1 MQNETGEIRTSPPFP
16 LGLGARHLKRAKS
29 PGPPVTGLEGALSSL
44 DLKPPAL
51 EKTPLLGR
59 GVSVL
64 QGILVLLALLGG
76 AYAAGY
82 FTRDYIS
89 RRRRENARIW
99 KNYIDPE
106 WLRQKHGDLGQMLS
120 RWEDRARA
128 RRSRSD
134 NAHFC
139 TLL

>member
-1 MQNETGEIRTSPPFP
+1 MAPATSSALNP
-16 LGLGARHLKRAKS
+16 LALRS
-29 PGPPVTGLEGALSSL
+29 PGWKVPCQALTLSPQHWK
-44 DLKPPAL
+44 KP
-51 EKTPLLGR
+51 PLLGR

-128 RRSRSD
+128 RRSR
-134 NAHFC
+134 
-139 TLL
+139 